1 MKEYYYNDDDIE
13 LFRFLL
19 NNKPQQIWWEV
30 IYYVFQYDNFHIVG
44 EIYSVVGIASESN
57 NYTYAM
63 SVKFSKRPGVHKTSE
78 IARLL
83 CENEYITEIRIART
97 KVCWGKFHEPSI
109 DEFDKIQSV
118 VASVTGPENVSP
130 EAKMKELSR
139 RYYNIMHPD
148 APVPDNCHSDMIYCY
163 DAGLLVILGDK
174 FIKVFVDDNDDDFD
188 NYYEEYIFDN
198 FELVDKLE
206 NFQFYPVK

>member
-63 SVKFSKRPGVHKTSE
+63 SVKFSKRPGVYKTSE

-109 DEFDKIQSV
+109 DEFNKIQSHLS
-118 VASVTGPENVSP
+118 SVTGPENVSP

-148 APVPDNCHSDMIYCY
+148 APVPDIYNSDMICCY
-163 DAGLLVILGDK
+163 DAGPLLILGGK